1 MFLGVRCKSLLVLR
15 LAVIN
20 NLAGFDRVSRPMQGV
35 FNCDYTFDDNADYD
49 CDDDFKYMI
58 LMPIPPLPLCLFPS
72 QCTSRQLQQALPGF
86 GRNYI
91 FLFQD
96 QEIAQF
102 SLKTGS
108 LLSNPPYI

>member
-35 FNCDYTFDDNADYD
+35 FNCDYSFDDN
-49 CDDDFKYMI
+49 DFKYMI
-58 LMPIPPLPLCLFPS
+58 LMPIPPLPLCLSPS

-102 SLKTGS
+102 SL
-108 LLSNPPYI
+108 